1 MRILGIDPGLA
12 TIGLGLIEAENSHNV
27 SVIDWLTITTPAG
40 LSVGERLIEIKKDLD
55 TFIKESQPELIV
67 IEKIFFATN
76 KRTAIDVAQAR
87 GIILCIAMESGA
99 EILEA
104 TPLQLK
110 SCIAGDGAA
119 DKLQIQTMVQRTLK
133 LSELPKPDDAADG
146 LALALYGA
154 FTHKTMAIV

>member
-40 LSVGERLIEIKKDLD
+40 LSLGQRLLEIQKDLD
-55 TFIKESQPELIV
+55 SFITESQPELIV
-67 IEKIFFATN
+67 IEKIYFATN
-76 KRTAIDVAQAR
+76 KQTGIDVAQAR
-87 GIILCIAMESGA
+87 GVIVLSAMKSGA
-99 EILEA
+99 EVLEA

-110 SCIAGDGAA
+110 SCITGDGAA
-119 DKLQIQTMVQRTLK
+119 DKLQVQTMVQRTLK
-133 LSELPKPDDAADG
+133 LNELPKPDDAADA

-154 FTHKTMAIV
+154 FTHKTSVIV